1 MAARCSKWPDTIR
14 GPAGNN
20 DLELVER
27 MREGDQ
33 RAFDQFFDRYA
44 PRIAGFAARR
54 SSLDD
59 SALEDV
65 VQVTL
70 IKAVKGLAGFRGS
83 SSLFTWLCQICR
95 NHLAD
100 LARKSTRQPRLMSF
114 EAMVDDGHFVDNA
127 AVIKASNPLD
137 ECDEEK
143 SRLVVRQTI
152 NSLPDF
158 QARILKL
165 RFGEELTVPAIALE
179 LGISVNAAELRL
191 SRAHRAFRRLWDNG
205 SKPPATRGESRA

>member
-1 MAARCSKWPDTIR
+1 MAGRCRKWPDTIR
-14 GPAGNN
+14 GTSGNN

-27 MREGDQ
+27 MRKGDQ
-33 RAFDQFFDRYA
+33 RAFDQFFESYA
-44 PRIAGFAARR
+44 FRIAGFAARR
-54 SSLDD
+54 SSLGD

-70 IKAVKGLAGFRGS
+70 IKAVRNLAGFRGS

-100 LARKSTRQPRLMSF
+100 LARKSARQPRLMSF
-114 EAMVDDGHFVDNA
+114 ETMVDDGHFVDKA
-127 AVIKASNPLD
+127 AVTKPNDPLD
-137 ECDEEK
+137 ECDEER

-158 QARILKL
+158 HAHILEL

-191 SRAHRAFRRLWDNG
+191 SRAHHAFRRLWDNG
-205 SKPPATRGESRA
+205 TKRPATR